1 MGAPVGKAFL
11 KLMAVLLAL
20 WGVGQVLSRRLSAGD
35 ADADEFTVATFFGG
49 TERKSTSSSLRR
61 GAVIACCGG
70 VDLDLRSAVLDS
82 EGATLAVQATM
93 GGVQVTVPDTW
104 RVIVDADA
112 RAGGIETSVTRPEEL
127 PDDAPTL
134 HVHAIA
140 RMGGVMVTRGGQP
153 ETPTENGS
161 GTESAHTAPRSS
173 SA

>member
-1 MGAPVGKAFL
+1 
-11 KLMAVLLAL
+11 
-20 WGVGQVLSRRLSAGD
+20 
-35 ADADEFTVATFFGG
+35 
-49 TERKSTSSSLRR
+49 
-61 GAVIACCGG
+61 VIACCGG

-104 RVIVDADA
+104 RVTVDADA
-112 RAGGIETSVTRPEEL
+112 RAGGVETSVTRPEEL

-161 GTESAHTAPRSS
+161 GTD
-173 SA
+173 